1 MVIIRN
7 CFMIKHKLTF
17 TKNIVKFEAEGPYLT
32 EIKDM
37 LYYSSINHYNIYV
50 RADKSLC
57 LTGLQS

>member
-1 MVIIRN
+1 
-7 CFMIKHKLTF
+7 MIKHKLTF